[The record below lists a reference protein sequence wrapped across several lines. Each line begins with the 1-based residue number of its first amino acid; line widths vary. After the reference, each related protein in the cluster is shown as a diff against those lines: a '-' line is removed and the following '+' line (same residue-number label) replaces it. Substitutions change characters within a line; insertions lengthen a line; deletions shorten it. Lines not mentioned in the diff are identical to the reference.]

1 MSFFQNKRLL
11 GLTGNSIYPR
21 FEGKIIDI
29 ELELQFRG
37 MLEAKVKS
45 RCEVCLSVFDSN
57 CEEESGMRNEEFPPY
72 LTFVQCHI
80 QLSLLDAV

>member
-1 MSFFQNKRLL
+1 MSFLQNQRWL

-45 RCEVCLSVFDSN
+45 RCEVGLRVLDSN
-57 CEEESGMRNEEFPPY
+57 CEEESGMRNEEFPPN
-72 LTFVQCHI
+72 LASI
-80 QLSLLDAV
+80 QRDI